1 MTHLVHDFEIFD
13 AARSNDVKK
22 VRELLD
28 AGVDINIQDFD
39 RRQTP
44 LHLACA
50 NGAKAVVE
58 LLVKRGADLS
68 VRDCNEMSPLH
79 LLVQNKLDV
88 LAVWLVHSGADIYQ
102 KDRKL
107 FSPLDYG
114 LPSTQH
120 ELRVAAGE
128 ISASTVPGQKSDAA
142 ASQTKAPQLYRN
154 PSRHIDRSAKV
165 SRIMEV
171 RVRVENGSYK
181 TVRIGADVTCA
192 QLIIMAAEKFNI
204 PSLHAQNAILLE
216 SKQGTERMV
225 RSGENI
231 QAICQKWP
239 HIITTYGNETQ
250 EQCFFVIRASA
261 GAPETTKEYFAS
273 LK

>member
-13 AARSNDVKK
+13 AARNNDVKK

-39 RRQTP
+39 RRQTA

-58 LLVKRGADLS
+58 LLVKRGADLC

-114 LPSTQH
+114 LPSTQR
-120 ELRVAAGE
+120 ELRIAAGE
-128 ISASTVPGQKSDAA
+128 ISADTPGQKDAA
-142 ASQTKAPQLYRN
+142 ITQVKAPQLYRN
-154 PSRHIDRSAKV
+154 PSRHIDRTPMA
-165 SRIMEV
+165 SRVIEV
-171 RVRVENGSYK
+171 RVRVESGSYK
-181 TVRIGADVTCA
+181 TVRIGPDVTCA
-192 QLIIMAAEKFNI
+192 QLILLAAEKFNI
-204 PSLHAQNAILLE
+204 PSQHAQNAILFE

-225 RSGENI
+225 RSGEIIQNI
-231 QAICQKWP
+231 RQKWP

-250 EQCFFVIRASA
+250 EQCFFIIRASSA
-261 GAPETTKEYFAS
+261 APEATKEFFAN